1 MTHAKDRSGLPTTVE
16 DNLFLRLDNAL
27 DGWLARHLPLIHRL
41 VNWHVDRMS
50 QVDRR
55 IAWIFGIVIGIIF
68 IISLF

>member
-1 MTHAKDRSGLPTTVE
+1 MTHAKDRPSIPPTVE
-16 DNLFLRLDNAL
+16 DNLILRLDSAL

-41 VNWHVDRMS
+41 VNWHANRMS